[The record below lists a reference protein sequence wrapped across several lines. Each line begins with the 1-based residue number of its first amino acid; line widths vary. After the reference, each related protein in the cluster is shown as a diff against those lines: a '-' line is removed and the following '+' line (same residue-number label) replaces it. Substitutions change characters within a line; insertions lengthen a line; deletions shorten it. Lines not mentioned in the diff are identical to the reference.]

1 MNEQMLLLE
10 IVGGDGYK
18 FYVKEHD
25 IAGAL
30 ETELSELEIGGKIS
44 IEKTDMT
51 EEEYDNISD
60 EIEDF

>member
-1 MNEQMLLLE
+1 MSEQMLLLE
-10 IVGGDGYK
+10 VVSGDGYR

-30 ETELSELEIGGKIS
+30 ELELSELEIGDKIS
-44 IEKTDMT
+44 IEKSDMT
-51 EEEYDNISD
+51 EEEYENISD